1 MLCKMSDYK
10 KRHVER
16 KGIKKQE
23 ELEEK
28 LIEENLDDLKTSKRP
43 HKSENV
49 E

>member
-10 KRHVER
+10 KRQVER

-23 ELEEK
+23 EVDKK

-43 HKSENV
+43 HKGENV

>member
-1 MLCKMSDYK
+1 MLSKMSDYK

-23 ELEEK
+23 EVDKK

-49 E
+49 K